1 MRRYALMPGGDDR
14 HPAKDAV
21 RRASGGAVPAEQT
34 FVLRNR
40 TYATMQQLSTIFLGC
55 PKFNDFSVDSCGTA
69 TALARFSGATLQGA
83 ARAPRATSQP
93 VPVRHTRAFAARSKP
108 SDEEVRQTR
117 RERSVRRARER
128 ARFA

>member
-40 TYATMQQLSTIFLGC
+40 TYATMQQLSTIFLSC

-69 TALARFSGATLQGA
+69 TALTRFSSATLQGA
-83 ARAPRATSQP
+83 APAPRATSQP
-93 VPVRHTRAFAARSKP
+93 VPVRHARAGRAQRKRL
-108 SDEEVRQTR
+108 DGEVRQTR
-117 RERSVRRARER
+117 RAR
-128 ARFA
+128 